1 MRVSIL
7 GAQLEATLRK
17 VGLRATASRLA
28 VLRELM
34 AADAPRTHAEI
45 TARLAGAE
53 FDRATIYRNL
63 IDFTEA
69 GLVRRTDLGDHV
81 WRFEAVGSG
90 EGAHEAGHAH
100 LICRKCGSISCLPD
114 DALELSLGE
123 HAPSLLRQ
131 KGLTL
136 QLNGLCESC
145 L

>member
-1 MRVSIL
+1 MRVSVRRPK
-7 GAQLEATLRK
+7 LEATLKK
-17 VGLRATASRLA
+17 VGLRATVSRLA
-28 VLRELM
+28 VLRELI
-34 AADAPRTHAEI
+34 AANAPRTHAEI

-53 FDRATIYRNL
+53 LDRATIYRNL

-81 WRFEAVGSG
+81 WRFEAVESG
-90 EGAHEAGHAH
+90 EGADETGHAH
-100 LICRKCGSISCLPD
+100 LICRECGSISCLPD
-114 DALELSLGE
+114 GALELSLGE

-136 QLNGLCESC
+136 HLNGLCEAC